1 LESREVP
8 QTPGTRREGLSTP
21 ANVLSSLSWLLPEAT
36 HMMQIPQHLDQRSPT
51 TLTWLDRAACVD
63 EDPELFFPDGNT
75 GQALLQ
81 TEQAKAVCHRC
92 EVAAACL
99 KWALES
105 GQDYGVWGGTSEDE
119 RRLLKGRSSR
129 VRRAS

>member
-1 LESREVP
+1 
-8 QTPGTRREGLSTP
+8 
-21 ANVLSSLSWLLPEAT
+21 
-36 HMMQIPQHLDQRSPT
+36 MMQIPQHLDQRSPT

-75 GQALLQ
+75 GLALVQ

-92 EVAAACL
+92 EVSAACL
-99 KWALES
+99 KWALDS

-119 RRLLKGRSSR
+119 RRILKGRSSR

>member
-1 LESREVP
+1 
-8 QTPGTRREGLSTP
+8 
-21 ANVLSSLSWLLPEAT
+21 
-36 HMMQIPQHLDQRSPT
+36 MMQIPPHPDRRSPT
-51 TLTWLDRAACVD
+51 TLTWLNRAACVD

-75 GQALLQ
+75 GLALVQ

-92 EVAAACL
+92 EVSAACL
-99 KWALES
+99 KWALDS

-119 RRLLKGRSSR
+119 RRILKGRSSR